1 MGWLL
6 GALGIG
12 GLGAALFF
20 IPGLL
25 PRAIEAAG
33 ALLGV
38 VRRYPLQAALVASLC
53 LAGWLWWGK
62 GKAIDQRD
70 AAVAGRRAD
79 RAAYTAA
86 QAEAQRLALAA
97 KAATEARYKA
107 NAERVQNAYEA
118 KFADVRSAAASFI
131 DANRLRPGGVGGSPG
146 QAASATDHR
155 NPRVPVDVSASA
167 LVAVSDVDV
176 QRCSDTAAYA
186 VAARE
191 WALGLAK

>member
-1 MGWLL
+1 MIWLL
-6 GALGIG
+6 GALGW
-12 GLGAALFF
+12 LRKAASAFF
-20 IPGLL
+20 
-25 PRAIEAAG
+25 
-33 ALLGV
+33 ALLT
-38 VRRYPLQAALVASLC
+38 RYPLQAALVASLC

-62 GKAIDQRD
+62 GKTIDQRD
-70 AAVAGRRAD
+70 EAVAGRRAD

-118 KFADVRSAAASFI
+118 KSADVRSAAARFI
-131 DANRLRPGGVGGSPG
+131 DANRLRPGGVGGSPR
-146 QAASATDHR
+146 QAASAADHS
-155 NPRVPVDVSASA
+155 NPGVPVDVSTAA